1 MKGEMK
7 INQLKTWIAQRFETL
22 YFFYTYM
29 GNRLFLLLIFNFLMA
44 FLDGIGLMMFVPLL
58 QVADDPTASA
68 DSNQLIGWVTQG
80 FALVNLPLNVYVMLA
95 FITTVFILKAIC
107 SFFTQYF
114 QTVTLQ
120 RFIGK
125 IRKNQI
131 DGLTTLRYKAFVST
145 DAGHIQNSLTVE
157 SQRIAFAGAQY
168 IETIKAGMLVLVYL
182 GFAFRVDWQFSLLIV
197 VGGALTNFVYK
208 RFYKKTK
215 ELSREITQNNHRFG
229 GGLIESVNHF
239 KYLKASGRN
248 SYFGDRLTAE
258 LNDWIEN
265 NIKVGKLSALLNAI
279 REPMMII
286 IVCATIAIQVSV
298 FKSGLSAIIVILL
311 LFYRAMTYI
320 INLQTT
326 WNNYLASH
334 GSKES
339 VLKFIK
345 YLGENAELRNGTKV
359 IDHIETIELRDIE
372 LAFGDFK
379 VLKGIDIQIPAKQS
393 VAFVGESGSGKST
406 LVNVLCAVLEFD
418 SGAYYINNIPVQ
430 EIDRAAY
437 KAKIGYISQEPTIFN
452 ADIYDNVTFWAER
465 TPENIR
471 KFETVMERCSM
482 TQFLA
487 GLPRGYK
494 ELLGHNGMNISGGQ
508 KQRISIAREL
518 FKDVE
523 LLIMDEATSALDS
536 ETENEIRKSLEE
548 LQGSLTIVS
557 IAHRLSTIRHADQ
570 IYLMEAGKIVAQGN
584 FEELKNRSEY
594 FKKLTDLQGI

>member
-1 MKGEMK
+1 M
-7 INQLKTWIAQRFETL
+7 IAQRFEAL

-58 QVADDPTASA
+58 QIADDPTAAA
-68 DSNQLIGWVTQG
+68 DSNQLTAWVTQG
-80 FALVNLPLNVYVMLA
+80 FALFNLPLNVYIMLG
-95 FITTVFILKAIC
+95 FIAVVFVLKAVC
-107 SFFTQYF
+107 GFFTQYF
-114 QTVTLQ
+114 QSVTIQ
-120 RFIGK
+120 RFTGK

-131 DGLTTLRYKAFVST
+131 DGLTNLSYKAFVST

-197 VGGALTNFVYK
+197 VGGALTNFIYK

-215 ELSREITQNNHRFG
+215 DLSRKITQNNHRFG
-229 GGLIESVNHF
+229 GGLIENVNHF

-248 SYFGDRLTAE
+248 TFFAARLSDE
-258 LNDWIEN
+258 LNDWIDN

-286 IVCATIAIQVSV
+286 IVCVTIAIQVSV
-298 FKSGLSAIIVILL
+298 FKSGLSAIIIILL

-326 WNNYLASH
+326 WNNYLSSH

-339 VLKFIK
+339 VLKFIA
-345 YLGENAELRNGTKV
+345 YLKDNAELRNGTKV
-359 IDHIETIELRDIE
+359 INQIESIELHDIK
-372 LAFGDFK
+372 LAFGGFK
-379 VLKGIDIQIPAKQS
+379 VLKGIDLVIPAKKS

-406 LVNVLCAVLEFD
+406 LVNVLCSVLEFD
-418 SGAYYINNIPVQ
+418 SGDYHINGIPIQDV
-430 EIDRAAY
+430 DRAAY
-437 KAKIGYISQEPTIFN
+437 KGKIGYISQEPTIFN
-452 ADIYDNVTFWAER
+452 ADIFDNVTFWAER
-465 TPENIR
+465 TPENIQ
-471 KFETVMERCSM
+471 KFDKVMERGSLKN
-482 TQFLA
+482 FLA
-487 GLPRGYK
+487 GLPRGYE

-518 FKDVE
+518 YKDVE

-570 IYLMEAGKIVAQGN
+570 IYLMDAGRIVANGN
-584 FEELKNRSEY
+584 FEELKNKSDY
-594 FKKLTDLQGI
+594 FRKLTDLQGM